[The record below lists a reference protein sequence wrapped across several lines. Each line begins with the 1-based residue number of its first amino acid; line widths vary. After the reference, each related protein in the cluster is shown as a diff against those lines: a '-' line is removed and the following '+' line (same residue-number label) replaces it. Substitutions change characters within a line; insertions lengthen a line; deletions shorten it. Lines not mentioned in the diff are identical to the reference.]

1 MNLLSKVEN
10 ETKNVR
16 ISCGARAKAKAS
28 LYVGGVSP
36 A

>member
-1 MNLLSKVEN
+1 VEN

-16 ISCGARAKAKAS
+16 SSCGARPRAKALL
-28 LYVGGVSP
+28 LYENICPP